1 MANTNTYTIIVIGR
15 RAWWLRSAL
24 AALKVWA
31 LVTRRMPSDAL
42 IQRIARRGIHT
53 SIAMKRDGR

>member
-15 RAWWLRSAL
+15 RAWWLRPAL

-31 LVTRRMPSDAL
+31 LVTRRMPSDAM
-42 IQRIARRGIHT
+42 IRWIGRRAVRT
-53 SIAMKRDGR
+53 SIVTKRGVR